1 MGLLKNGVY
10 SAPQKIQWLTVNLHP
25 PHWNGHILGVTQT
38 DPRITLLVVYPVML
52 YLHFSGYIPSHLVI
66 TIQSS
71 LHHQPLALA
80 PPEEVHN
87 AEPLEDEPTNA
98 EPALLQAQRW
108 GISPA
113 KNGEF
118 TTKSGFSAGKRWGL
132 SHVHMAMC
140 HVLSV
145 WNWGV

>member
-1 MGLLKNGVY
+1 
-10 SAPQKIQWLTVNLHP
+10 
-25 PHWNGHILGVTQT
+25 
-38 DPRITLLVVYPVML
+38 ML

-87 AEPLEDEPTNA
+87 AEPLEDEPNNA
-98 EPALLQAQRW
+98 EPALLQARR

-113 KNGEF
+113 KNGEIYHKKWF
-118 TTKSGFSAGKRWGL
+118 KQGKD
-132 SHVHMAMC
+132 
-140 HVLSV
+140 
-145 WNWGV
+145 GVFLQ